1 MIELRRVRR
10 FVRFVL
16 IQFGTVY
23 GTICKQFLRF
33 SRIFV
38 NLVFVKVTARECC
51 KTLTMLTKSNLFI
64 GNIHRIRTLE
74 QRALAFI
81 GQNEPTKRLRIFSFV
96 SFLAMPFWLVCS
108 PQPFLADLF
117 HHFSRKSLSMPNAN
131 HFAPRP
137 SVSDTRSSVWAA

>member
-1 MIELRRVRR
+1 MVRS
-10 FVRFVL
+10 VRFDS
-16 IQFGTVY
+16 IRH

-81 GQNEPTKRLRIFSFV
+81 GQNEPTKRLSLFSFV
-96 SFLAMPFWLVCS
+96 SFWLCFWLVCS

-137 SVSDTRSSVWAA
+137 SVSDTLSSVCAA